1 MKKNYLLRTLL
12 LCMLVLTGGGKLWA
26 DETIYSWE
34 SPSGTVSQSGG
45 TASAADGILN
55 QSQST
60 IAGSFYTMKLAK
72 KIADFP
78 TGAVTITLNTTLKEN
93 DVIKVTGFQCKN
105 ATNKTVSLYIGYYSG
120 TTKKAEV
127 IDEENWVNLY
137 NNNTYAN
144 ATAPETK
151 SFTVSSSAEGSSIIY
166 LTRNL
171 ADTNLFITKVEVI
184 RPGSSAP
191 KQESSV
197 SFGSTTS
204 ATVDMVN
211 QATYQL
217 PAPTTTPANAT
228 ISYTSDKANVATV
241 NSTTG
246 LVTLVGEGTAKI
258 TASFAGDAS
267 YNGSSAEFT
276 LTVND
281 TRPLPNKAWTFETWT
296 TGEIAADVTVDGL
309 TVKALSNKKSSIAN
323 DNKNVAGIAYTKR
336 LSLGGKG
343 ATDNRSVVFNVQ
355 RSCRIDIVTSAA
367 ADRIVYIYG
376 GSWGGTFLASF
387 PTNMNNP
394 VRQTYYYH
402 GGNQNIVIG
411 SKESGI
417 NIYGIYVTYD
427 NSVADGFYEDEPLL
441 YSVSYPLTQNETH
454 YGGDTLIINNIIATA
469 FSEAGATSFV
479 ADTQASNEYVIDG
492 YTHMTKGNGTN
503 GDAAQGTF
511 FTFTPRF
518 SGKIEVGVS
527 VGKDKEFHIT
537 ENGTDIEGYPK
548 TYTAQTT
555 GKHTFDVKAGKT
567 YKVYASGSKIYY
579 YGFKYT
585 VNTAANIAEF
595 KALPEGTE
603 ALLTLTDAKITA
615 LASAG
620 KVIIEDASGAM
631 LLDCTGST
639 LSNLTVGQTCNG
651 RLTVKRTAD
660 GGEVVS
666 VVNNNF
672 ATAAGTATPT
682 NMDNAVATLGSNANL
697 MRYVTLTNLTI
708 SRKYNGETFT
718 SVGGFDCIIVNKS
731 GQRFQA
737 SGIGADFKGWLDT
750 QSNPIT
756 GFDPAVDAND
766 YVKIASLSGI
776 LINGDKEGL
785 YLIVPTKESD
795 VVWGADQTINQVSI
809 AEFKQLA
816 QDEEAV
822 IAETA
827 WITFV
832 DGDDAYLQ
840 NGTNAIKLK
849 NIGLPSDIAG
859 MKINNLQIGAS
870 LDKESADAPVAIPFE
885 TGGNESASTF
895 ATPRY
900 ESADDLKADALIH
913 AMVRLGRSK
922 FADGVLTAPAGT
934 TNTIK
939 VVDKFQKGIDIPE
952 DLAYIVGII
961 GKNGNDYEFYPVH
974 EDSLKQYSNIV
985 TEYTVGGEQDLN
997 ENNQV
1002 NATTPAGAER
1012 YVTGVVMTATED
1024 MTITADAVTV
1034 SEGTDKEMVFTHK
1047 TLSDSFTFDA
1057 TRKGTLTVYLEQQ
1070 PKQKL
1075 SVTEDGKAMKALTS
1089 VEQKLDSLEI
1099 PVVGG
1104 KQYVL
1109 TGTVTPLGLRGFT
1122 FRDANA
1128 EALDIARNI
1137 ALFKN
1142 LYRDNIAIEDTLI
1155 LKDAMVTYIS
1165 GDNVF
1170 VEDESGAIDFYRTEI
1185 QFYVGQKL
1193 NGYIV
1198 GKSTEEKFLPIL
1210 KRTSKTGY
1218 GNFKVT
1224 KDKPQSKVITIAEAL
1239 QKENLNRFVRLE
1251 NVKSTRN
1258 ERGFRVL
1265 SDGENEIRIADRF
1278 GVFYELSER
1287 LKSIEGIVGI
1297 NSEGIHHFWP
1307 TSKAG
1312 IIEAP
1317 TPATFATGK
1326 YYLGNYG
1333 AALAGEDPYWGAA
1346 NDWGTQASLMKHPE
1360 YVTLHKM
1367 APEGQYQMEAQVS
1380 NGNNKIYFNGDYM
1393 DQDQPV
1399 TLTITRTKEPIGY
1412 SDDAETKPVYGY
1424 YIANGE
1430 NYFGWDGSTTV
1441 MGKNVDHASDNA
1453 IWIIATEEEVM
1464 ASLAEA
1470 TEDEPADATFLLLDP
1485 GFGRNNRNKSAWKG
1499 DDFSVGGNRNDCN
1512 AEKWGGNSQTFDI
1525 SQTAEVPNGKYK
1537 ITWNGFYRY
1546 NNTTDNT
1553 NDVAIA
1559 AHADGT
1565 EVINS
1570 FVYINGKDY
1579 PLTSIADE
1587 EAAAELSAL
1596 PFSQAEAGNA
1606 FAQGLYTHE
1615 AEVIV
1620 TDGKLTI
1627 GIKKTE
1633 HPGTDWTVWDNFELT
1648 YYGAADIP
1656 SNVNYSWESP
1666 NGTVAEAGGT
1676 ATYEHGKAGEDRTN
1690 YKNAD
1695 YYTLCLNGKKGNLN
1709 DADAS
1714 ANAGYILITLDDE
1727 LQGGETISITAY
1739 INKNESKNASAW
1751 LVFETGATI
1760 ESAVYSDAANIDP
1773 AFNGVPT
1780 ETTITVPAEAAGSK
1794 TIKLTRSQAG
1804 TNLFITKLT
1813 IKGESSTEPST
1824 DPTTGITELAN
1835 RQYEQ
1840 GAVYN
1845 LRGQKVSDSVEG
1857 LKKGLY
1863 IVNGHKVVIK

>member
-26 DETIYSWE
+26 DETILSFN
-34 SPSGTVSQSGG
+34 SGTLTGATATLAGTCTLDGNNKYKFANGDNSASTNYVQLVLTSGTFQTGDNISITYYANSSGKSANPGLFFG
-45 TASAADGILN
+45 TILGETFTVKE
-55 QSQST
+55 T
-60 IAGSFYTMKLAK
+60 IQAGETSNTSNS
-72 KIADFP
+72 
-78 TGAVTITLNTTLKEN
+78 AVTINTLTVGSAGN
-93 DVIKVTGFQCKN
+93 GSN
-105 ATNKTVSLYIGYYSG
+105 AIR
-120 TTKKAEV
+120 
-127 IDEENWVNLY
+127 
-137 NNNTYAN
+137 
-144 ATAPETK
+144 
-151 SFTVSSSAEGSSIIY
+151 
-166 LTRNL
+166 LTRYAGNTGL
-171 ADTNLFITKVEVI
+171 LITNITI
-184 RPGSSAP
+184 TRPGSSAP

-204 ATVDMVN
+204 ATVDMAN

-228 ISYTSDKANVATV
+228 ITYSSNNTSAATV
-241 NSTTG
+241 STTG

-281 TRPLPNKAWTFETWT
+281 TRPLVNKAWTFETWN
-296 TGEIAADVTVDGL
+296 TGDITADVTVDGL

-323 DNKNVAGIAYTKR
+323 NNQNVAGIAYTKR
-336 LSLGGKG
+336 LSLGGAG
-343 ATDNRSVVFNVQ
+343 AVDNRSVVFNV
-355 RSCRIDIVTSAA
+355 RTSCRIDIITSASEN
-367 ADRIVYIYG
+367 RFINIYG
-376 GSWGGTFLASF
+376 GSWGGTLLACI
-387 PTNMNNP
+387 PTNKNNT

-411 SKESGI
+411 STSGGVY
-417 NIYGIYVTYD
+417 IYGIYVTYD

-479 ADTQASNEYVIDG
+479 ADTEGKNEYKIDDFQ
-492 YTHMTKGNGTN
+492 YMTKGNGTN
-503 GDAAQGTF
+503 GDAAKGTF

-527 VGKDKEFHIT
+527 VGANKEFHIT

-555 GKHTFDVKAGKT
+555 GKITFDVKAGKT
-567 YKVYASGSKIYY
+567 YKVYAKGSKIYY

-603 ALLTLTDAKITA
+603 ALLTLTEAKKRAFPTINE
-615 LASAG
+615 
-620 KVIIEDASGAM
+620 VDYVVIEDATGAM
-631 LLDCTGST
+631 LAKDSEWPQATVATGYMT
-639 LSNLTVGQTCNG
+639 ATVQKMN
-651 RLTVKRTAD
+651 
-660 GGEVVS
+660 S
-666 VVNNNF
+666 ISQN
-672 ATAAGTATPT
+672 ATAAVDVTSLGMELSAEEITPT
-682 NMDNAVATLGSNANL
+682 AVTTTADLAKAANELRYMQLEGVTVTKKDNVIYVNKDGQRFVVRGSEF
-697 MRYVTLTNLTI
+697 YIGQTTVETI
-708 SRKYNGETFT
+708 LDGKKKLESIAG
-718 SVGGFDCIIVNKS
+718 IIVN
-731 GQRFQA
+731 
-737 SGIGADFKGWLDT
+737 
-750 QSNPIT
+750 
-756 GFDPAVDAND
+756 DANG
-766 YVKIASLSGI
+766 LSI
-776 LINGDKEGL
+776 L
-785 YLIVPTKESD
+785 PTKEED
-795 VVWGADQTINQVSI
+795 IVAGEDQELNEVTI

-816 QDEEAV
+816 QDEKAI
-822 IAETA
+822 IAEPTA

-832 DGDDAYLQ
+832 SNTQTYIQ
-840 NGTNAIKLK
+840 NGSDAIILPVVMDATP
-849 NIGLPSDIAG
+849 GLCIVDTKFTATYDKKSEDAPLANV
-859 MKINNLQIGAS
+859 INWQSSTTQLTPFPTPRFESAA
-870 LDKESADAPVAIPFE
+870 DVKKESF
-885 TGGNESASTF
+885 
-895 ATPRY
+895 
-900 ESADDLKADALIH
+900 IH

-922 FADGVLTAPAGT
+922 YVDGMLSAPAGT

-974 EDSLKQYSNIV
+974 EDSLKQYSNLV
-985 TEYTVGGEQDLN
+985 TEYLVGGEQDLD
-997 ENNQV
+997 EKNQV
-1002 NATTPAGAER
+1002 IETIPAGAER

-1024 MTITADAVTV
+1024 MAITANAVTV

-1142 LYRDNIAIEDTLI
+1142 LYRDNIATEDTLL

-1265 SDGENEIRIADRF
+1265 SDDENEIRIADRF

-1346 NDWGTQASLMKHPE
+1346 NDWGTQASLVKHPE

-1633 HPGTDWTVWDNFELT
+1633 HPGTDWTIWDNFELT

-1666 NGTVAEAGGT
+1666 NGTVAETGGT

-1714 ANAGYILITLDDE
+1714 ANAGYILITLDNE
-1727 LQGGETISITAY
+1727 LQGGETISMTAY

-1813 IKGESSTEPST
+1813 IKGEGSTEPTT
-1824 DPTTGITELAN
+1824 DPTTGITEVTT